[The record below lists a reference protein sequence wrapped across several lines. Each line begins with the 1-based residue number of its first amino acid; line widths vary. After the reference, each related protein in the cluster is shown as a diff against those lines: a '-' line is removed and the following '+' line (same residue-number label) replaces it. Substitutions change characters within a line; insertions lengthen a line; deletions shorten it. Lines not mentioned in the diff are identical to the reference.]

1 MSKIELDEIDIGLL
15 EEINQNPGQP
25 LSSAMAVALD
35 CREQRTLYDRLIAL
49 EAQKYI
55 SVDRVVEKGRSLAT
69 ITPKGKAAIKGKGGS
84 YLLVGGVLMSG
95 SLAAPLSTFSADSA
109 KPAVPILPDG
119 FSLGG
124 WLEQLEAV
132 GGGLVRVVVSD
143 REYLVDDSL
152 QEELTTM
159 MGQHMSVGHYFGQ
172 WGCGVIPA

>member
-1 MSKIELDEIDIGLL
+1 
-15 EEINQNPGQP
+15 
-25 LSSAMAVALD
+25 
-35 CREQRTLYDRLIAL
+35 
-49 EAQKYI
+49 
-55 SVDRVVEKGRSLAT
+55 
-69 ITPKGKAAIKGKGGS
+69 
-84 YLLVGGVLMSG
+84 MSG

-132 GGGLVRVVVSD
+132 GGGLVRVVVSG

-152 QEELTTM
+152 QEKLAAL

-172 WGCGVIPA
+172 WGCGAISSLKPDLLFYRHLLCAALGGLDNMEERLMVRFLILKIDAKEGLQ